1 MSMRKNTNSFVSLL
15 ETRKDYKSFFMIRT
29 RNVEFDLTLK
39 KVSEPHFSLYRRIV
53 EKTTFIYQNGLIV
66 GSSNLIEICQRPE
79 GCNLTVTVLGS
90 QASGICLDQR
100 IGKGSVHLAK

>member
-1 MSMRKNTNSFVSLL
+1 MSPSLVI
-15 ETRKDYKSFFMIRT
+15 TRLLIPKSIPMALSVT
-29 RNVEFDLTLK
+29 G
-39 KVSEPHFSLYRRIV
+39 
-53 EKTTFIYQNGLIV
+53 NGLIV

-90 QASGICLDQR
+90 HPSGICLDHL

>member
-1 MSMRKNTNSFVSLL
+1 MALSVGGK
-15 ETRKDYKSFFMIRT
+15 
-29 RNVEFDLTLK
+29 
-39 KVSEPHFSLYRRIV
+39 
-53 EKTTFIYQNGLIV
+53 GLIV

-90 QASGICLDQR
+90 QASGICLDHR